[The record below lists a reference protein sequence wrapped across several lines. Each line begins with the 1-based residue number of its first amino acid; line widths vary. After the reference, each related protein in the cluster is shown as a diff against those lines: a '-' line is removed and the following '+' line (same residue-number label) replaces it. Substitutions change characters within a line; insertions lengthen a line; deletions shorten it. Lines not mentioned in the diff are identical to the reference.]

1 MGSGRGGAGPARILP
16 LPSFARHRPATY
28 RRKVA
33 EVSFFLGYARTWGAV
48 VVGIEG
54 HVIDVEAHVG
64 GGLPEFRLVGLPDAA
79 VRESRDRVRSALKHA
94 GFAMP
99 PGRITVN
106 LAPARLRKAGNSLDL
121 PIACA
126 VLAAAG
132 NLPPASLSGYLF
144 VGELSLAGE
153 LRPVE
158 GIVPLLLAAA
168 RHKPVAVVLPEADRP
183 VAELVGGVPFL
194 AAPHLQAV
202 VAQLLRPAARA
213 APASRQREPAPFEL
227 PDPRSAA
234 SAPLRG
240 PEDLADVKGQS
251 LARRA
256 AEIAAAGWHHMML
269 VGPPGSGKTMLARR
283 LRTILPPLTR
293 QEWLEVLQTHSAAG
307 HLAEQG
313 PGPDGWDPWA
323 ARPFR
328 APHHTITAAGL
339 IGGGPRL
346 APGELT
352 LAHRGLLFLDEF
364 AELSRPVV
372 EALRE
377 PMEEGWI
384 TLTRGTNT
392 VRLPA
397 ETLVVG
403 AANPCPCG
411 MLGTRDGAC
420 RCQDAEVRRYRRRL
434 QGPVADR
441 FDLWVQTRRVGELE
455 LLRAAPA
462 EPSRVVLARVLEAR
476 LRQLHRFRRD
486 GWRPAPFGRS
496 PVNGRMTPD
505 EVKRFCRLD
514 PRVESELMGLARRL
528 DVSARGLVRI
538 LTVARTIADL
548 AGSGRIAAEHVYEA
562 LHYRRRDGGA

>member
-1 MGSGRGGAGPARILP
+1 M
-16 LPSFARHRPATY
+16 
-28 RRKVA
+28 
-33 EVSFFLGYARTWGAV
+33 SFFVGYARTWGAV

-54 HVIDVEAHVG
+54 HIIDVEAHVG

-79 VRESRDRVRSALKHA
+79 VRESRDRVRSALKHV

-132 NLPPASLSGYLF
+132 KLPPAHLSGYLF

-158 GIVPLLLAAA
+158 GIVPLLLAAV
-168 RHKPVAVVLPEADRP
+168 RRKSVVVVLPEADLS
-183 VAELVGGVPFL
+183 VAELLGDVRFV
-194 AAPHLQAV
+194 AAPHLKAV
-202 VAQLLRPAARA
+202 VEQLLRPAARG
-213 APASRQREPAPFEL
+213 APASRKPDAAPFEL
-227 PDPRSAA
+227 PDPWSGVSVPVA
-234 SAPLRG
+234 G
-240 PEDLADVKGQS
+240 VEDMADVKGQS

-256 AEIAAAGWHHMML
+256 AEIAAAGSHHMML

-283 LRTILPPLTR
+283 LRGILPPLTR

-307 HLAEQG
+307 RLTEQG
-313 PGPDGWDPWA
+313 QAPGGWNPWV

-364 AELSRPVV
+364 AELSKEVV
-372 EALRE
+372 DALRE

-384 TLTRGTNT
+384 TLTRGSTSA
-392 VRLPA
+392 RLPA

-411 MLGTRDGAC
+411 MLGSRDGAC
-420 RCQDAEVRRYRRRL
+420 RCQEAEIRRYRRRL
-434 QGPVADR
+434 EGPVADR

-455 LLRAAPA
+455 LLRGAPA
-462 EPSRVVLARVLEAR
+462 EPSRVVRARVMEAR
-476 LRQLHRFRRD
+476 LRQLHRFRQD

-505 EVKRFCRLD
+505 EVRRFCRLD
-514 PRVESELMGLARRL
+514 PEVESEMMQLARQL
-528 DVSARGLVRI
+528 NVSARGLVRI

-548 AGSGRIAAEHVYEA
+548 AGSGRIAAEHVCEA
-562 LHYRRRDGGA
+562 LHYRRRDGGV

>member
-1 MGSGRGGAGPARILP
+1 M
-16 LPSFARHRPATY
+16 
-28 RRKVA
+28 
-33 EVSFFLGYARTWGAV
+33 SFFVGYARTWGAV

-79 VRESRDRVRSALKHA
+79 VRESRDRVRSALRHV
-94 GFAMP
+94 GFTMP

-132 NLPPASLSGYLF
+132 KLPPACVSGYLF
-144 VGELSLAGE
+144 VGELSLAGD

-168 RHKPVAVVLPEADRP
+168 RLRPTAVVLPEADRS
-183 VAELVGGVPFL
+183 VAELLGGVPFL
-194 AAPHLQAV
+194 AASHLRAV
-202 VAQLLRPAARA
+202 VNQLLAGVRGRA
-213 APASRQREPAPFEL
+213 TSTPHEADAPHYEL
-227 PDPRSAA
+227 PDPRAC
-234 SAPLRG
+234 AP
-240 PEDLADVKGQS
+240 PPSVDTEDMADVKGQS

-307 HLAEQG
+307 RLSEQG
-313 PGPDGWDPWA
+313 QAPSGWSPWA
-323 ARPFR
+323 GRPFR
-328 APHHTITAAGL
+328 ASHHTITAAGL

-364 AELSRPVV
+364 AELSRGVV
-372 EALRE
+372 DALRE

-384 TLTRGTNT
+384 TLTRGTASA
-392 VRLPA
+392 RLPA
-397 ETLVVG
+397 EALVVG

-420 RCQDAEVRRYRRRL
+420 RCQPSELRRYRRRL
-434 QGPVADR
+434 EGPVADR
-441 FDLWVQTRRVGELE
+441 FDLWVQTRRVGQLE
-455 LLRAAPA
+455 LLRGPQP
-462 EPSRVVLARVLEAR
+462 EPTRVVLERVLEAR
-476 LRQLHRFRRD
+476 LRQLRRFRKD
-486 GWRPAPFGRS
+486 GWQPVPFGRS

-505 EVKRFCRLD
+505 EVRRHCRLD
-514 PRVESELMGLARRL
+514 PDVESEMMQVGRRL

-548 AGSGRIAAEHVYEA
+548 AGSDRIAAEHVYEA